1 MAKGAATGDQTALDQ
16 LIQEAKPKRTLAQNL
31 KRFAR
36 RKPAGAVS
44 AVVLILLALTAL
56 FAPMIATHDPIRD
69 QVAAERLE
77 APSSSHL
84 MGTDNLGRDVFS
96 RVVYGAR
103 ISLQV
108 GFLAIGLGTTA
119 GLIIG
124 VLSGYLGGKLD
135 LVVQRLVDVLM
146 GFPFIILA
154 MLLVVAL
161 GASLLNV
168 GIALSV
174 AIVPRM
180 VRLSRSSTLS
190 VKEEMYV
197 LAAMTV
203 GVNLPRMVLVHIL
216 PNTLGPVFVLA
227 TGALGGVI
235 VAEAGLAFLGLGIP
249 PPSPSW
255 GGMLNVGARGYM
267 EAAPWMVLFPGI
279 ALSVGVFA
287 FALLG
292 DALRDVLDPR
302 LRRGDS

>member
-16 LIQEAKPKRTLAQNL
+16 LVQEAKPKRTLAQNL

-108 GFLAIGLGTTA
+108 GFFAIGLGTTV

>member
-1 MAKGAATGDQTALDQ
+1 MGA
-16 LIQEAKPKRTLAQNL
+16 I
-31 KRFAR
+31 
-36 RKPAGAVS
+36 S

-56 FAPMIATHDPIRD
+56 FAPVIATQDPLFQGRSTD
-69 QVAAERLE
+69 RLQ
-77 APSSSHL
+77 APSAEHW
-84 MGTDNLGRDVFS
+84 MGTDNLSRDVFS

-108 GFLAIGLGTTA
+108 GFFAIGLGTVF
-119 GLIIG
+119 GLTIG
-124 VLSGYLGGKLD
+124 LMSGYLGGKLD
-135 LVVQRLVDVLM
+135 LVVQRFVDVLM
-146 GFPFIILA
+146 GFPFIVLA

-161 GASLLNV
+161 GASLWNV

-174 AIVPRM
+174 AIVPRV

-197 LAAMTV
+197 LAAQTM
-203 GVNLPRMVLVHIL
+203 GVSLPRMVFIHIL

-249 PPSPSW
+249 PPTPSW

-267 EAAPWMVLFPGI
+267 EAAPWMVIFPGL
-279 ALSVGVFA
+279 ALSVVVFT
-287 FALLG
+287 FSLLG

-302 LRRGDS
+302 LRRGGS

>member
-16 LIQEAKPKRTLAQNL
+16 LIQEARPQRTLAQNL

-279 ALSVGVFA
+279 ALSVGVFT

>member
-1 MAKGAATGDQTALDQ
+1 MNAEPTASSTSIRDQPS
-16 LIQEAKPKRTLAQNL
+16 EVVRPKRTLAQNL

-36 RKPAGAVS
+36 RKPMGAIS
-44 AVVLILLALTAL
+44 AVVLILLILTAL
-56 FAPMIATHDPIRD
+56 FAPWIATQDPIL
-69 QVAAERLE
+69 QSAPERLQS
-77 APSSSHL
+77 PSASHW

-96 RVVYGAR
+96 RVIYGAR

-108 GFLAIGLGTTA
+108 GFFAIIVGTTI
-119 GLIIG
+119 GMSIG
-124 VLSGYLGGKLD
+124 VMSGYLGGKLD
-135 LVVQRLVDVLM
+135 LVMQRLVDVMM

-161 GASLLNV
+161 GASLSNV
-168 GIALSV
+168 AVALSV
-174 AIVPRM
+174 AIIPRV
-180 VRLSRSSTLS
+180 VRLSRASTLI

-197 LAAMTV
+197 LAAFTI
-203 GVNLPRMVLVHIL
+203 GVSLPRMLFVHIL

-249 PPSPSW
+249 PPTPSW
-255 GGMLNVGARGYM
+255 GGMLTVGARGYM
-267 EAAPWMVLFPGI
+267 EAAPWMVIFPGL
-279 ALSVGVFA
+279 ALSIVVFT

-302 LRRGDS
+302 LRRGGS

>member
-1 MAKGAATGDQTALDQ
+1 MTTGSTTPGDGSAEAL
-16 LIQEAKPKRTLAQNL
+16 ANGSRPKRTLAQNL
-31 KRFAR
+31 NRFAR
-36 RKPAGAVS
+36 RKPLGAIS

-56 FAPMIATHDPIRD
+56 FAPVIATQDPLFQGRSTD
-69 QVAAERLE
+69 RLQ
-77 APSSSHL
+77 APSAEHW
-84 MGTDNLGRDVFS
+84 MGTDNLSRDVFS

-108 GFLAIGLGTTA
+108 GFFAIGLGTVF
-119 GLIIG
+119 GLTIG
-124 VLSGYLGGKLD
+124 LMSGYLGGKLD
-135 LVVQRLVDVLM
+135 LVVQRFVDVLM
-146 GFPFIILA
+146 GFPFIVLA

-161 GASLLNV
+161 GASLWNV

-174 AIVPRM
+174 AIVPRV

-197 LAAMTV
+197 LAAQTM
-203 GVNLPRMVLVHIL
+203 GVSLPRMVFIHIL

-249 PPSPSW
+249 PPTPSW

-267 EAAPWMVLFPGI
+267 EAAPWMVIFPGL
-279 ALSVGVFA
+279 ALSVVVFT
-287 FALLG
+287 FSLLG

-302 LRRGDS
+302 LRRGGS

>member
-108 GFLAIGLGTTA
+108 GFFAIGLGTTA

-203 GVNLPRMVLVHIL
+203 GVSLPRMVLVHIL

-279 ALSVGVFA
+279 ALSVGVFT

>member
-1 MAKGAATGDQTALDQ
+1 MELGSTAANQTTLEQ
-16 LIQEAKPKRTLAQNL
+16 LAREARPKRTFAQNL
-31 KRFAR
+31 KRFVR
-36 RKPAGAVS
+36 RKPVGAIS
-44 AVVLILLALTAL
+44 AVALILLALVAL
-56 FAPMIATHDPIRD
+56 FAPWISTHDPIRY

-77 APSSSHL
+77 GPSASHL

-96 RVVYGAR
+96 RVVHGAR

-108 GFLAIGLGTTA
+108 GFLAIGLGTVT
-119 GLIIG
+119 GMVIG

-146 GFPFIILA
+146 GFPFIVLA

-174 AIVPRM
+174 AIVPRV

-197 LAAMTV
+197 LAAVTV
-203 GVNLPRMVLVHIL
+203 GVSLPRMVFLHIL

-235 VAEAGLAFLGLGIP
+235 VAEAGLAFLGLGVP

-267 EAAPWMVLFPGI
+267 EAAPWMVIFPGM
-279 ALSVGVFA
+279 ALSVVVFT

>member
-1 MAKGAATGDQTALDQ
+1 MANEPTIVDAVPTGHADNLR
-16 LIQEAKPKRTLAQNL
+16 PKRTLAQNL

-36 RKPAGAVS
+36 RKPMGAIS
-44 AVVLILLALTAL
+44 AFILILLALTAI
-56 FAPMIATHDPIRD
+56 FAPVLATHDPILQD
-69 QVAAERLE
+69 GPGRLQ
-77 APSSSHL
+77 APSAEHW

-96 RVVYGAR
+96 RVIFGAR
-103 ISLQV
+103 ISLEV
-108 GFLAIGLGTTA
+108 GFFAIGLGTVF
-119 GLIIG
+119 GVSIG
-124 VLSGYLGGKLD
+124 VVSGYLGGKLD
-135 LVVQRLVDVLM
+135 LITQRFVDVLM

-174 AIVPRM
+174 AIVPR
-180 VRLSRSSTLS
+180 VIRLSRSSTLT

-197 LAAMTV
+197 LAAFTV
-203 GVNLPRMVLVHIL
+203 GVSLPRMVFIHIL

-249 PPSPSW
+249 PPTPSW

-279 ALSVGVFA
+279 ALSIVVFT
-287 FALLG
+287 FSLLG
-292 DALRDVLDPR
+292 DALRDILDPR
-302 LRRGDS
+302 LRRGGS

>member
-1 MAKGAATGDQTALDQ
+1 MAVEAAAGGQPTLEQ
-16 LIQEAKPKRTLAQNL
+16 LAQEARPKRTLGQNL
-31 KRFAR
+31 RRFAR
-36 RKPAGAVS
+36 RKPAGAIS
-44 AVVLILLALTAL
+44 AVVLILLALVAA
-56 FAPMIATHDPIRD
+56 FAPIIATHDPIRD

-77 APSSSHL
+77 GPSASHL

-108 GFLAIGLGTTA
+108 GFLAIGLGTVV
-119 GLIIG
+119 GMLVG

-135 LVVQRLVDVLM
+135 LVVQRFVDVMM

-168 GIALSV
+168 GLALSV
-174 AIVPRM
+174 AIVPRV

-190 VKEEMYV
+190 VKEEVYV
-197 LAAMTV
+197 LAAVTI
-203 GVNLPRMVLVHIL
+203 GVSLPRMVLRHIL

-267 EAAPWMVLFPGI
+267 EAAPWMVIFPGI
-279 ALSVGVFA
+279 ALSVVVFT

>member
-108 GFLAIGLGTTA
+108 GFFAIGLGTTA

-180 VRLSRSSTLS
+180 VRLSRASTLS

>member
-1 MAKGAATGDQTALDQ
+1 MATASSMAESLADD
-16 LIQEAKPKRTLAQNL
+16 IRPKRSVGQNL
-31 KRFAR
+31 KRFAQ
-36 RKPAGAVS
+36 RKPAGAIS
-44 AVVLILLALTAL
+44 AVVLIFLMLIALLAPL
-56 FAPMIATHDPIRD
+56 IATHDPIL
-69 QVAAERLE
+69 QSAPERLQG
-77 APSSSHL
+77 PSANHW

-96 RVVYGAR
+96 RVIYGAR
-103 ISLQV
+103 ISLEV
-108 GFLAIGLGTTA
+108 GFVAIGIGTVIGVA
-119 GLIIG
+119 VG

-135 LVVQRLVDVLM
+135 LVVQRFVDVMM

-161 GASLLNV
+161 GASLWNV
-168 GIALSV
+168 SIALSA
-174 AIVPRM
+174 AIVPRV
-180 VRLSRSSTLS
+180 VRLSRSSTLT

-197 LAAMTV
+197 LAALTV
-203 GVNLPRMVLVHIL
+203 GVSLPRMVFIHIL

-249 PPSPSW
+249 PPTPSW

-267 EAAPWMVLFPGI
+267 EAAPWMVLFPGL
-279 ALSVGVFA
+279 ALSAVVFT

-302 LRRGDS
+302 LRRGGS

>member
-1 MAKGAATGDQTALDQ
+1 MAAGSTTSNLGPAQQAVDD
-16 LIQEAKPKRTLAQNL
+16 IRPKRTFVQNL

-36 RKPAGAVS
+36 RKPLGAIS
-44 AVVLILLALTAL
+44 GVVLILLILTAL
-56 FAPMIATHDPIRD
+56 FAPWLATHDPILQDGPGRL
-69 QVAAERLE
+69 QSPSAE
-77 APSSSHL
+77 HW

-96 RVVYGAR
+96 RVIYGAR
-103 ISLQV
+103 ISLEV
-108 GFLAIGLGTTA
+108 GFFAIGLGT
-119 GLIIG
+119 IIG
-124 VLSGYLGGKLD
+124 VSVGVVSGYLGGKLD
-135 LVVQRLVDVLM
+135 LVVQRFVDVMM

-161 GASLLNV
+161 GASLWTV

-174 AIVPRM
+174 AIIPRV
-180 VRLSRSSTLS
+180 VRLSRSSTLT

-197 LAAMTV
+197 LAAFTV
-203 GVNLPRMVLVHIL
+203 GVSLPRMVFVHIL

-249 PPSPSW
+249 PPTPSW

-279 ALSVGVFA
+279 ALSVVVFT

-302 LRRGDS
+302 LRRGGS

>member
-1 MAKGAATGDQTALDQ
+1 MAV
-16 LIQEAKPKRTLAQNL
+16 EPTLADDSIAGDKSSDIRPKKTLAENL

-36 RKPAGAVS
+36 RKPMGAIS

-56 FAPMIATHDPIRD
+56 FAPLIATHDPIL
-69 QVAAERLE
+69 QNGPGRLQ
-77 APSSSHL
+77 APSAEHW

-96 RVVYGAR
+96 RVVFGAR
-103 ISLQV
+103 ISLEV
-108 GFLAIGLGTTA
+108 GFFAIGLGTLFGVT
-119 GLIIG
+119 IG
-124 VLSGYLGGKLD
+124 VVSGYLGGKLD
-135 LVVQRLVDVLM
+135 LVTQRFVDVLM

-161 GASLLNV
+161 GASLWNV

-174 AIVPRM
+174 AIVPR
-180 VRLSRSSTLS
+180 VIRLSRSSTLT

-197 LAAMTV
+197 LAAFTV
-203 GVNLPRMVLVHIL
+203 GVSLPRMVFVHIL

-249 PPSPSW
+249 PPTPSW

-267 EAAPWMVLFPGI
+267 EAAPWMVLFPGL
-279 ALSVGVFA
+279 ALSVVVFT

-302 LRRGDS
+302 LRRGGS

>member
-1 MAKGAATGDQTALDQ
+1 MAIRTTTSSAGPIERLADDLR
-16 LIQEAKPKRTLAQNL
+16 PKRTLTQNL
-31 KRFAR
+31 TRFAR
-36 RKPAGAVS
+36 RKPMGAIS
-44 AVVLILLALTAL
+44 AVVLIVLILTAL
-56 FAPMIATHDPIRD
+56 FAPVIATHDPIL
-69 QVAAERLE
+69 QSAPERLQ
-77 APSSSHL
+77 APSFDHF

-96 RVVYGAR
+96 RVIFGAR
-103 ISLQV
+103 ISLEV
-108 GFLAIGLGTTA
+108 GFFAIGLGTVF
-119 GLIIG
+119 GVSIG
-124 VLSGYLGGKLD
+124 VVSGYLGGKLD
-135 LVVQRLVDVLM
+135 LIVMRFVDVMM

-154 MLLVVAL
+154 MLLIVAL
-161 GASLLNV
+161 GASLWNV

-174 AIVPRM
+174 AIVPRV
-180 VRLSRSSTLS
+180 VRLSRSSTLT

-197 LAAMTV
+197 LAAQTV
-203 GVNLPRMVLVHIL
+203 GVSLPRMVFIHIL

-249 PPSPSW
+249 PPTPSW

-267 EAAPWMVLFPGI
+267 EAAPWMVLFPGL
-279 ALSVGVFA
+279 ALSVVVFT

>member
-16 LIQEAKPKRTLAQNL
+16 LIQEARPQRTLAQNL

-180 VRLSRSSTLS
+180 VRLSRASTLS

-279 ALSVGVFA
+279 ALSVGVFT

>member
-108 GFLAIGLGTTA
+108 GFFAIGLGTTV

>member
-108 GFLAIGLGTTA
+108 GFFAIGLGTTV
-119 GLIIG
+119 GLFIG